1 MANYKKSYAL
11 RVDENAFEKLK
22 IISSANHRSINSQ
35 IEALI
40 EECIRDYENVNGEIL
55 ITINE

>member
-11 RVDENAFEKLK
+11 RVDEVAFEKLK
-22 IISSANHRSINSQ
+22 IISNSKHRSINSQ

-40 EECIRDYENVNGEIL
+40 DLCISDYEEKNGEIQL
-55 ITINE
+55 ESDK